1 VPDTYEDYM
10 EIAAFYA
17 WQADTYRAPAVLPDF
32 GPLTRKRF
40 IRDKQDTSAAWAR
53 AAQKL
58 QEVQQ

>member
-1 VPDTYEDYM
+1 M

-32 GPLTRKRF
+32 DPLTRKRF
-40 IRDKQDTSAAWAR
+40 IRDKQNTSAAWAR

>member
-1 VPDTYEDYM
+1 VPDTYADYM
-10 EIAAFYA
+10 EIAALYA
-17 WQADTYRAPAVLPDF
+17 QQADAFRAPAVQPNFD
-32 GPLTRKRF
+32 PLTRKRF